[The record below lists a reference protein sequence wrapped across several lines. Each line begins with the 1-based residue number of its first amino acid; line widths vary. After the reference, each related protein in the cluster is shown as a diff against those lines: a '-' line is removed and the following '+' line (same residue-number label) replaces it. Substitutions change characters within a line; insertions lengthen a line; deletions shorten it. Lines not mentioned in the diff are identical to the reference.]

1 MFKRLIA
8 ILLLLIL
15 AAGLVWGVT
24 VYFDFVSQTIYEEST
39 AHLRE
44 IFHQTN
50 QTLYNLVS
58 VNWGRMRLWV
68 PYLSI
73 ARSEGE
79 IIDYVNLAKE
89 ESNFTDFF
97 FISRNGYYISLDGQ
111 EGYLDLRYQLARL
124 ILDREPVVINSVVP
138 DKPEIM
144 VFAIPAEPGTYRGFS
159 YEAIV
164 PVEDTVTLESQGDIH
179 NLFQMTPYYW
189 KTPKAGAERLAA
201 LDTLTTRISF
211 RIHIFRKL

>member
-24 VYFDFVSQTIYEEST
+24 VYFDFVSRTIYEEST

-58 VNWGRMRLWV
+58 VNWSRMRLWV
-68 PYLSI
+68 PYLST
-73 ARSEGE
+73 AQHEAE

-111 EGYLDLRYQLARL
+111 EGYLDLRNQLARL

-144 VFAIPAEPGTYRGFS
+144 VFAIPTKPGSYRGFA
-159 YEAIV
+159 YEAIAITYNNSDLV
-164 PVEDTVTLESQGDIH
+164 KAL
-179 NLFQMTPYYW
+179 
-189 KTPKAGAERLAA
+189 KTTSFDGPAG
-201 LDTLTTRISF
+201 T
-211 RIHIFRKL
+211 